1 MLLHGV
7 DLRDEPLHA
16 LGEAVALPGVAGLD
30 VPGPHAYLLE
40 VEHGDDLLDL
50 RGVDE
55 VLLVRE
61 DEERRVLELRVR
73 EELAELD
80 GRLLEALRVR
90 RVDDVDEALRLVVVV
105 APVRA
110 DRLLPADVPACGAR
124 ARRSFAARA
133 KVARTRAARS

>member
-1 MLLHGV
+1 
-7 DLRDEPLHA
+7 
-16 LGEAVALPGVAGLD
+16 
-30 VPGPHAYLLE
+30 LLE

-61 DEERRVLELRVR
+61 DKERRVLELRVR

-124 ARRSFAARA
+124 ARSFFCGAREGRVDA
-133 KVARTRAARS
+133 GRAQLSV